1 MKSIYTKLRLL
12 FPGRSFT
19 LLVFNLIGLFL
30 LSLME
35 MVGVAAILPIVN
47 IAMGAE
53 LTGYLAVL
61 SDIFGNPQRSDLV
74 VYLGI
79 VLVLAFVIKGIAALL
94 FKRWSLKFT
103 GYQQLATSTTILNHY
118 MKDSYFNHRKSQPE
132 ETAFLISTYVVFA
145 YRGFVG
151 SIINFVGDFL
161 SIMVLLIMIL
171 CVMPVPALIA
181 FAYFGITIAV
191 MQFFLRR
198 GNAKYGE
205 ITARAGRDAL
215 RFLLDDIRGFREIRI
230 TNTHKAAIEQYREPA
245 ARSVKSDVN
254 LSFLNDFPKYS
265 LEVIFIVGIAGLLAL
280 VTATQGADGLP
291 FLMLFATAC
300 IRILPN
306 ATRMIASLGGIRAN
320 EFASEEVAK
329 VIRSM
334 SPEEQRLQMVEFKDE
349 IDPATIINS
358 GIEPVD
364 VQIDNL
370 VYRYPDGDKDVL
382 KDIQLDVP
390 AGTSVA
396 FVGGSGSGKTTLVDL
411 ILGLLTPTNGTIS
424 SQGKDIHT
432 DLHSWYQKIGYVPQ
446 DPYLGNGTLRE
457 AVAFGIP
464 AKHIDDDRVIYCL
477 ELAELMPVVET
488 LEDGINTSIGE
499 NGNRLSGG
507 QRQRVGIARA
517 MYRNPSLLVMD
528 EATSALDNETE
539 HKITQTIN
547 RISKEITVIIV
558 AHRLSTVRNVDQLV
572 YLSQGRIANKGTFKE
587 VQAANE
593 EFANLVRLGQL
604 PD

>member
-1 MKSIYTKLRLL
+1 MKSIYTRLRLL

-35 MVGVAAILPIVN
+35 MIGVAAILPIVN

-53 LTGYLAVL
+53 ITGYLAVI

-74 VYLGI
+74 LYLGI

-118 MKDSYFNHRKSQPE
+118 MKDSYFNHKKSQPE
-132 ETAFLISTYVVFA
+132 ETAYMISTYVVFA

-161 SIMVLLIMIL
+161 SIIVLLIMIL
-171 CVMPVPALIA
+171 CVMPVPALVA

-230 TNTHKAAIEQYREPA
+230 TNAHKAAIEQYREPA
-245 ARSVKSDVN
+245 VRSVKSDVN

-291 FLMLFATAC
+291 SLMLFATAC

-464 AKHIDDDRVIYCL
+464 AKYIDDDRVIYCL

>member
-53 LTGYLAVL
+53 ITGYLAVI
-61 SDIFGNPQRSDLV
+61 SDIFGNPPRSDLV
-74 VYLGI
+74 LYLGI
-79 VLVLAFVIKGIAALL
+79 VLVLTFVIKGIAALL

-118 MKDSYFNHRKSQPE
+118 MKDSYFNHKKSQPE
-132 ETAFLISTYVVFA
+132 ETAYLISTYVVLA

-161 SIMVLLIMIL
+161 SIIVLLIMIL
-171 CVMPVPALIA
+171 CVMPIPALVA

-215 RFLLDDIRGFREIRI
+215 HFLLDNIRGFREIRI
-230 TNTHKAAIEQYREPA
+230 TNAHKVAIEQYREPA
-245 ARSVKSDVN
+245 VRSVKSDVN

-265 LEVIFIVGIAGLLAL
+265 LEVIFIMGIAGLLAL

-291 FLMLFATAC
+291 SLMLFATAC

-358 GIEPVD
+358 GIDPVD

-411 ILGLLTPTNGTIS
+411 ILGLLTPTSGTIS

-464 AKHIDDDRVIYCL
+464 EKHIDDDRVIYCL

-547 RISKEITVIIV
+547 RISEEITVIIV

>member
-19 LLVFNLIGLFL
+19 LLIVNLIGLFL

-35 MVGVAAILPIVN
+35 MVGVAAVLPIMN

-53 LTGYLAVL
+53 ITGYLAVI

-74 VYLGI
+74 LYLGI

-103 GYQQLATSTTILNHY
+103 GYQQLATSTTILNYY
-118 MKDSYFNHRKSQPE
+118 MKDSYFNHKKSQPE
-132 ETAFLISTYVVFA
+132 ETAYLISTYVVFA

-161 SIMVLLIMIL
+161 SIIVLLIMIL
-171 CVMPVPALIA
+171 CVMPIPALVA
-181 FAYFGITIAV
+181 FSYFGITIAV

-230 TNTHKAAIEQYREPA
+230 TNAHKAAIEQYREPA
-245 ARSVKSDVN
+245 VRNIKSDVN

-265 LEVIFIVGIAGLLAL
+265 LEVIFIVGIAGLLAF
-280 VTATQGADGLP
+280 VTSTQGAEGLP
-291 FLMLFATAC
+291 SLMLFATAC

-349 IDPATIINS
+349 IDPAPIINS
-358 GIEPVD
+358 GIDPVD

-382 KDIQLDVP
+382 RDIQLDVP

-411 ILGLLTPTNGTIS
+411 ILGLLTPTSGTIS
-424 SQGKDIHT
+424 SRGKDIHT

-464 AKHIDDDRVIYCL
+464 EKYIDDDRVIYCL

-558 AHRLSTVRNVDQLV
+558 AHRLSTVRNVNQLV

>member
-53 LTGYLAVL
+53 ITGYLAVI

-74 VYLGI
+74 LYLGI
-79 VLVLAFVIKGIAALL
+79 VLVLAFVIKGVAALL

-118 MKDSYFNHRKSQPE
+118 MKDSYFNHKKSQPE
-132 ETAFLISTYVVFA
+132 ETAYLISTYVVFA

-161 SIMVLLIMIL
+161 SIIVLLIMIL

-230 TNTHKAAIEQYREPA
+230 TNAHKAAIEQYREPA
-245 ARSVKSDVN
+245 VRSVKSDVN

-291 FLMLFATAC
+291 SLMLFATAC

-464 AKHIDDDRVIYCL
+464 EKHIDDDRVIYCL

>member
-94 FKRWSLKFT
+94 FKRWSLRFT

-161 SIMVLLIMIL
+161 SIIVLLIMIL
-171 CVMPVPALIA
+171 CVMPVPALVA

-230 TNTHKAAIEQYREPA
+230 TNAHKAAIEQYREPA
-245 ARSVKSDVN
+245 VRSVKSDVN

-291 FLMLFATAC
+291 SLMLFATAC

>member
-79 VLVLAFVIKGIAALL
+79 VLVRAFVIKGIAALL

-230 TNTHKAAIEQYREPA
+230 TNAHKAAIEQYRGPA

>member
-1 MKSIYTKLRLL
+1 MKRIYTKLRLF
-12 FPGRSFT
+12 FPGRTFT

-53 LTGYLAVL
+53 ITGYLAVI

-74 VYLGI
+74 LYLGI
-79 VLVLAFVIKGIAALL
+79 VLVLAFVIKGVAALL

-132 ETAFLISTYVVFA
+132 ETVYLISTYVVFA
-145 YRGFVG
+145 YRGYVG
-151 SIINFVGDFL
+151 SIINFVGDLL
-161 SIMVLLIMIL
+161 SILVLLVMIL
-171 CVMPVPALIA
+171 CVMPIPALIA
-181 FAYFGITIAV
+181 FAYFGITISV

-198 GNAKYGE
+198 GNTKYGE
-205 ITARAGRDAL
+205 ISARAGRNAL
-215 RFLLDDIRGFREIRI
+215 RSLFDNIKGFREIRI
-230 TNTHKAAIEQYREPA
+230 SNSRESTVEEYRQYALRG
-245 ARSVKSDVN
+245 VKSEVN
-254 LSFLNDFPKYS
+254 VAFLADFPKYA
-265 LEVIFIVGIAGLLAL
+265 LEIIFIIGIAGLLAL
-280 VTATQGADGLP
+280 MTATQGADGLP
-291 FLMLFATAC
+291 ALMLFATAC

-306 ATRMIASLGGIRAN
+306 ATRMVASMGSIRAN

-334 SPEEQRLQMVEFKDE
+334 SPEEQRLQMVELKDE
-349 IDPATIINS
+349 VDPATIINS

-370 VYRYPDGDKDVL
+370 AYRYPDGDKDVL

-411 ILGLLTPTNGTIS
+411 ILGLLTPTSGTIS

>member
-19 LLVFNLIGLFL
+19 LLVLNLIGLFL

-161 SIMVLLIMIL
+161 SIIVLLIMIL

-411 ILGLLTPTNGTIS
+411 ILGLLTPTSGTIS

>member
-1 MKSIYTKLRLL
+1 M
-12 FPGRSFT
+12 
-19 LLVFNLIGLFL
+19 
-30 LSLME
+30 
-35 MVGVAAILPIVN
+35 
-47 IAMGAE
+47 
-53 LTGYLAVL
+53 
-61 SDIFGNPQRSDLV
+61 
-74 VYLGI
+74 
-79 VLVLAFVIKGIAALL
+79 
-94 FKRWSLKFT
+94 
-103 GYQQLATSTTILNHY
+103 
-118 MKDSYFNHRKSQPE
+118 
-132 ETAFLISTYVVFA
+132 
-145 YRGFVG
+145 
-151 SIINFVGDFL
+151 
-161 SIMVLLIMIL
+161 
-171 CVMPVPALIA
+171 
-181 FAYFGITIAV
+181 
-191 MQFFLRR
+191 
-198 GNAKYGE
+198 
-205 ITARAGRDAL
+205 
-215 RFLLDDIRGFREIRI
+215 
-230 TNTHKAAIEQYREPA
+230 
-245 ARSVKSDVN
+245 
-254 LSFLNDFPKYS
+254 
-265 LEVIFIVGIAGLLAL
+265 
-280 VTATQGADGLP
+280 
-291 FLMLFATAC
+291 
-300 IRILPN
+300 
-306 ATRMIASLGGIRAN
+306 
-320 EFASEEVAK
+320 
-329 VIRSM
+329 
-334 SPEEQRLQMVEFKDE
+334 
-349 IDPATIINS
+349 
-358 GIEPVD
+358 D

-411 ILGLLTPTNGTIS
+411 ILGLLTPTSGTIS

-558 AHRLSTVRNVDQLV
+558 AHRLSTVRNVNQLV

>member
-1 MKSIYTKLRLL
+1 MKSIYTKLRIF

-19 LLVFNLIGLFL
+19 LLIVNLIGLFL

-35 MVGVAAILPIVN
+35 MVGVAAVLPIVN

-53 LTGYLAVL
+53 ITGYLAVI

-74 VYLGI
+74 LYLGT
-79 VLVLAFVIKGIAALL
+79 VLVLAFVIKGIASLA

-132 ETAFLISTYVVFA
+132 DTVYLIGTYVVFA

-151 SIINFVGDFL
+151 SIINFVGDML
-161 SIMVLLIMIL
+161 SILVLLAMIL
-171 CVMPVPALIA
+171 FVMPVPALIA
-181 FAYFGITIAV
+181 FVYFGVTISV
-191 MQFFLRR
+191 MQLFLRR

-205 ITARAGRDAL
+205 ISARAGRDAL
-215 RFLLDDIRGFREIRI
+215 RSLFDNVKGFREIRI
-230 TNTHKAAIEQYREPA
+230 SNSRELTVEEYRQHA
-245 ARSVKSDVN
+245 LRSVNSDVN
-254 LSFLNDFPKYS
+254 ISFFADFPKYA
-265 LEVIFIVGIAGLLAL
+265 LEIIFIVGIAGLLGL
-280 VTATQGADGLP
+280 MTSTQGADSLP
-291 FLMLFATAC
+291 ALMLFATAC

-306 ATRMIASLGGIRAN
+306 ATRMVASLGGIRAN

-334 SPEEQRLQMVEFKDE
+334 SPEEQRLRMIEFKGD
-349 IDPATIINS
+349 IDPATIINPTN
-358 GIEPVD
+358 EPVD
-364 VQIDNL
+364 VLVDSL

-382 KDIQLDVP
+382 RDIQLDVP

-411 ILGLLTPTNGTIS
+411 ILGLLTPTRGVIS
-424 SQGKDIHT
+424 SQGKDVNT
-432 DLHSWYQKIGYVPQ
+432 DLPSWYQKIGYVPQ

-464 AKHIDDDRVIYCL
+464 KQYIDDERVHYCL

-488 LEDGINTSIGE
+488 LENGINTPIGE

-517 MYRNPSLLVMD
+517 MYRNPSLLIMD

-547 RISKEITVIIV
+547 RISQEITVIIV

>member
-161 SIMVLLIMIL
+161 SIIVLLIMIL

-334 SPEEQRLQMVEFKDE
+334 CPEEQRLQMVEFKDE

-411 ILGLLTPTNGTIS
+411 ILGLLTPTSGTIS

-464 AKHIDDDRVIYCL
+464 AKHIDDNRVIYCL

>member
-1 MKSIYTKLRLL
+1 MKSIYAKLRIF

-19 LLVFNLIGLFL
+19 LLIVNLIGLFL

-35 MVGVAAILPIVN
+35 MVGVAAVLPIVN
-47 IAMGAE
+47 IAMGSE
-53 LTGYLAVL
+53 ITGYLAVI

-74 VYLGI
+74 LYLGI
-79 VLVLAFVIKGIAALL
+79 VLVLAFVIKGIASLA

-103 GYQQLATSTTILNHY
+103 GYQQLATSSTILNHY

-132 ETAFLISTYVVFA
+132 DTVYLIGTYVVFT

-151 SIINFVGDFL
+151 SIINFVGDML
-161 SIMVLLIMIL
+161 SILVLLAMIL
-171 CVMPVPALIA
+171 FVMPVPALIA
-181 FAYFGITIAV
+181 FAYFGITISV
-191 MQFFLRR
+191 MQLFLRR

-205 ITARAGRDAL
+205 ISARAGRDAL
-215 RFLLDDIRGFREIRI
+215 RSLFDNIKGFREIRI
-230 TNTHKAAIEQYREPA
+230 SNSRELTVEEYRQHA
-245 ARSVKSDVN
+245 LRSVNSDVN
-254 LSFLNDFPKYS
+254 ISFFSDFPKYA
-265 LEVIFIVGIAGLLAL
+265 LEIIFIVGIAGLLGL
-280 VTATQGADGLP
+280 MTSTQGADSLP
-291 FLMLFATAC
+291 ALMLFATAC

-306 ATRMIASLGGIRAN
+306 ATRMVASLGGIRAN

-334 SPEEQRLQMVEFKDE
+334 SPEEQRLQMIEFKGD
-349 IDPATIINS
+349 IDPATIINPAN
-358 GIEPVD
+358 EPVD
-364 VQIDNL
+364 VLVDNL

-382 KDIQLDVP
+382 RDIQLDVP

-411 ILGLLTPTNGTIS
+411 ILGLLTPTRGVIS
-424 SQGKDIHT
+424 SQGKDVNT
-432 DLHSWYQKIGYVPQ
+432 DLPSWYQKIGYVPQ

-464 AKHIDDDRVIYCL
+464 KYIDDERVLYCL

-488 LEDGINTSIGE
+488 LENGINTPIGE

-517 MYRNPSLLVMD
+517 MYRNPSLLIMD

-547 RISKEITVIIV
+547 RISQEITVIIV

>member
-1 MKSIYTKLRLL
+1 MKSTYTKLRLF

-19 LLVFNLIGLFL
+19 LLIINLIGLFL

-53 LTGYLAVL
+53 ITGYLAVI

-79 VLVLAFVIKGIAALL
+79 VLVLAFVIKGVASLL

-103 GYQQLATSTTILNHY
+103 GYQQVATSSTILNHY
-118 MKDSYFNHRKSQPE
+118 MKDKYFNHKKSQPE
-132 ETAFLISTYVVFA
+132 ETAYMISTYVVFA

-151 SIINFVGDFL
+151 SIINFMGDFL
-161 SIMVLLIMIL
+161 SIIVLLVMIL
-171 CVMPVPALIA
+171 FVMPVPALVA
-181 FAYFGITIAV
+181 FAYFGITISA
-191 MQFFLRR
+191 MQYFLRR

-205 ITARAGRDAL
+205 VSARAGRDAL
-215 RFLLDDIRGFREIRI
+215 RTLLDNIRGFREIRI
-230 TNTHKAAIEQYREPA
+230 TNSEEATVEQYRRFA
-245 ARSVKSDVN
+245 LSNVKGDVN
-254 LSFLNDFPKYS
+254 ISFFNDFPKYA
-265 LEVIFIVGIAGLLAL
+265 LEIIFIIGIAGLLAL
-280 VTATQGADGLP
+280 MTATQGADSLP
-291 FLMLFATAC
+291 ALMLFATAC

-306 ATRMIASLGGIRAN
+306 ATRMVASLGGIRAN
-320 EFASEEVAK
+320 KFASDEVAK
-329 VIRSM
+329 FIRTM
-334 SPEEQRLQMVEFKDE
+334 SAEEQRLQMVEPKHE
-349 IDPATIINS
+349 VDPSTIINS
-358 GIEPVD
+358 EIEQVD
-364 VQIDNL
+364 VLIENL
-370 VYRYPDGDKDVL
+370 VFRYPDGDKDVL

-411 ILGLLTPTNGTIS
+411 ILGLLTPTSGTIS
-424 SQGKDIHT
+424 SQGKDIHS
-432 DLHSWYQKIGYVPQ
+432 DLPGWYQKIGYVPQ
-446 DPYLGNGTLRE
+446 DPYLGSGSLRE
-457 AVAFGIP
+457 AVAFGI
-464 AKHIDDDRVIYCL
+464 AEEHIDNNRVLRCL

-488 LEDGINTSIGE
+488 LEEGIDTPIGE

-517 MYRNPSLLVMD
+517 MYRNPSLLIMD

-558 AHRLSTVRNVDQLV
+558 AHRLSTVRNVDQLI

-587 VQAANE
+587 VQVANE

>member
-1 MKSIYTKLRLL
+1 
-12 FPGRSFT
+12 
-19 LLVFNLIGLFL
+19 
-30 LSLME
+30 
-35 MVGVAAILPIVN
+35 
-47 IAMGAE
+47 
-53 LTGYLAVL
+53 
-61 SDIFGNPQRSDLV
+61 
-74 VYLGI
+74 
-79 VLVLAFVIKGIAALL
+79 
-94 FKRWSLKFT
+94 
-103 GYQQLATSTTILNHY
+103 
-118 MKDSYFNHRKSQPE
+118 
-132 ETAFLISTYVVFA
+132 
-145 YRGFVG
+145 
-151 SIINFVGDFL
+151 
-161 SIMVLLIMIL
+161 
-171 CVMPVPALIA
+171 
-181 FAYFGITIAV
+181 
-191 MQFFLRR
+191 
-198 GNAKYGE
+198 
-205 ITARAGRDAL
+205 
-215 RFLLDDIRGFREIRI
+215 
-230 TNTHKAAIEQYREPA
+230 
-245 ARSVKSDVN
+245 
-254 LSFLNDFPKYS
+254 
-265 LEVIFIVGIAGLLAL
+265 
-280 VTATQGADGLP
+280 
-291 FLMLFATAC
+291 MLFATAC

-306 ATRMIASLGGIRAN
+306 ATRMIANLGSIRAN

-358 GIEPVD
+358 DIEPVD

-411 ILGLLTPTNGTIS
+411 ILGLLTPTSGTIS

-432 DLHSWYQKIGYVPQ
+432 DLPSWDQKIGYVPQ

-464 AKHIDDDRVIYCL
+464 KQYIDEDRVLYCL

-488 LEDGINTSIGE
+488 LEDGIDTPIGE

-517 MYRNPSLLVMD
+517 MYRNPSLLIMD

-547 RISKEITVIIV
+547 RISQEITVIIV

>member
-53 LTGYLAVL
+53 LTGYLAVI

-74 VYLGI
+74 VYLGL
-79 VLVLAFVIKGIAALL
+79 VLVLAFVIKGVVALL

-118 MKDSYFNHRKSQPE
+118 MKDSYFNHKKSQPE
-132 ETAFLISTYVVFA
+132 ETAYLISTYVVFA

-161 SIMVLLIMIL
+161 SIIVLLIMIL

-230 TNTHKAAIEQYREPA
+230 TNAHKAAIEQYREPA

-291 FLMLFATAC
+291 SLMLFATAC

-411 ILGLLTPTNGTIS
+411 ILGLLTPTSGTIS

>member
-19 LLVFNLIGLFL
+19 LLVLNLIGLFL

-79 VLVLAFVIKGIAALL
+79 VLVLAFVIKGVVALL

-230 TNTHKAAIEQYREPA
+230 TNAHKAAIEQYRGPA

>member
-1 MKSIYTKLRLL
+1 MKSIYTKLRIF

-19 LLVFNLIGLFL
+19 LLIVNLIGLFL

-35 MVGVAAILPIVN
+35 MVGVAAVLPIMN

-53 LTGYLAVL
+53 ITGYLAVI
-61 SDIFGNPQRSDLV
+61 SDIFGNPPRSDLV
-74 VYLGI
+74 LYLGV

-118 MKDSYFNHRKSQPE
+118 MKDSYFNHKKSQPE
-132 ETAFLISTYVVFA
+132 ETAYLISTYVVFA

-161 SIMVLLIMIL
+161 SIIVLLIMIL

-230 TNTHKAAIEQYREPA
+230 TNAHKAAIEQYREPA
-245 ARSVKSDVN
+245 VRSVKSDVN
-254 LSFLNDFPKYS
+254 LSFLNDFPKYT

-291 FLMLFATAC
+291 SLMLFATAC

-411 ILGLLTPTNGTIS
+411 ILGLLTPTSGTIS

-477 ELAELMPVVET
+477 ER
-488 LEDGINTSIGE
+488 S
-499 NGNRLSGG
+499 
-507 QRQRVGIARA
+507 
-517 MYRNPSLLVMD
+517 
-528 EATSALDNETE
+528 
-539 HKITQTIN
+539 
-547 RISKEITVIIV
+547 
-558 AHRLSTVRNVDQLV
+558 
-572 YLSQGRIANKGTFKE
+572 
-587 VQAANE
+587 
-593 EFANLVRLGQL
+593 
-604 PD
+604 

>member
-19 LLVFNLIGLFL
+19 LLIFNLIGLFL

-53 LTGYLAVL
+53 ITGYLAVI

-74 VYLGI
+74 LYLGI

-118 MKDSYFNHRKSQPE
+118 MKDSYFNHKKSQPE
-132 ETAFLISTYVVFA
+132 ETAYLISTYVVLA

-161 SIMVLLIMIL
+161 SIIVLLIMIL
-171 CVMPVPALIA
+171 CVMPIPALVA

-230 TNTHKAAIEQYREPA
+230 TNAHKAAIEQYREPA
-245 ARSVKSDVN
+245 VRSVKSDVN

-265 LEVIFIVGIAGLLAL
+265 LEIIFIVGIAGLLAL
-280 VTATQGADGLP
+280 VTSTQGAEGLP
-291 FLMLFATAC
+291 SLMLFATAC

-358 GIEPVD
+358 GIDPVD

-411 ILGLLTPTNGTIS
+411 ILGLLTPTSGTIS

-464 AKHIDDDRVIYCL
+464 EKHIDDDRVIYCL

>member
-230 TNTHKAAIEQYREPA
+230 TNAHKAAIEQYREPA
-245 ARSVKSDVN
+245 VRSVKSDVN
-254 LSFLNDFPKYS
+254 LSFLNDFPKYT

-291 FLMLFATAC
+291 SLMLFATAC

-558 AHRLSTVRNVDQLV
+558 AHRLSTVRNVNQLV

>member
-230 TNTHKAAIEQYREPA
+230 TNAHKAAIEQYREPA

>member
-161 SIMVLLIMIL
+161 SIIVLLIMIL
-171 CVMPVPALIA
+171 CVMPVPALVA

-230 TNTHKAAIEQYREPA
+230 TNAHKAAIEQYREPA
-245 ARSVKSDVN
+245 VRSVKSDVN

-291 FLMLFATAC
+291 SLMLFATAC

>member
-161 SIMVLLIMIL
+161 SIIVLLIMIL

-349 IDPATIINS
+349 IDPANIINS

-411 ILGLLTPTNGTIS
+411 ILGLLTPTSGTIS

>member
-19 LLVFNLIGLFL
+19 LLIINLIGLFL

-53 LTGYLAVL
+53 LTGYLAVI

-74 VYLGI
+74 VYLGL
-79 VLVLAFVIKGIAALL
+79 VLVLAFVIKGVAALL

-118 MKDSYFNHRKSQPE
+118 MKDSYFNHKKSQPE
-132 ETAFLISTYVVFA
+132 ETAYLISTYVVFA

-161 SIMVLLIMIL
+161 SIIVLLIMIL

-230 TNTHKAAIEQYREPA
+230 TNAHKAAIEQYREPA
-245 ARSVKSDVN
+245 VRSVKSDVN

-291 FLMLFATAC
+291 SLMLFATAC

>member
-53 LTGYLAVL
+53 LTGYLAVI

-74 VYLGI
+74 VYLGL
-79 VLVLAFVIKGIAALL
+79 VLVLAFVIKGVVALL

-118 MKDSYFNHRKSQPE
+118 MKDSYFNHKKSQPE
-132 ETAFLISTYVVFA
+132 ETAYLISTYVVFA

-161 SIMVLLIMIL
+161 SIIVLLIMIL

-230 TNTHKAAIEQYREPA
+230 TNAHKAAIEQYREPA
-245 ARSVKSDVN
+245 VRSVKSDVN

-291 FLMLFATAC
+291 SLMLFATAC

>member
-12 FPGRSFT
+12 FPVRSFT
-19 LLVFNLIGLFL
+19 LLIVNLIGLFL

-47 IAMGAE
+47 IAMGDE
-53 LTGYLAVL
+53 ITGYLAVI

-74 VYLGI
+74 LYLGI
-79 VLVLAFVIKGIAALL
+79 VLVLAFVIKGIASLA

-132 ETAFLISTYVVFA
+132 ETVYLISTYVVFA
-145 YRGFVG
+145 YRGYVG
-151 SIINFVGDFL
+151 SIINFMGDLL
-161 SIMVLLIMIL
+161 SILVLLVMIL

-181 FAYFGITIAV
+181 FAYFGITISV

-205 ITARAGRDAL
+205 ISARAGRNAL
-215 RFLLDDIRGFREIRI
+215 RSLFDNIKGFREIRI
-230 TNTHKAAIEQYREPA
+230 SNSSESTVEEYRQYALRG
-245 ARSVKSDVN
+245 VKSEVN
-254 LSFLNDFPKYS
+254 VSFLSDFPKYA
-265 LEVIFIVGIAGLLAL
+265 LEIIFIVGIAGLLGL
-280 VTATQGADGLP
+280 MTSTQGAGGLP
-291 FLMLFATAC
+291 ALMLFATAC

-306 ATRMIASLGGIRAN
+306 ATRMVASMGSIRAN

-334 SPEEQRLQMVEFKDE
+334 SPEEQRLQMVEPKGEF
-349 IDPATIINS
+349 DPATIINPAV
-358 GIEPVD
+358 EPVD
-364 VQIDNL
+364 VLVDNL

-411 ILGLLTPTNGTIS
+411 ILGLLTPASGTIS
-424 SQGKDIHT
+424 SQGKDIHN
-432 DLHSWYQKIGYVPQ
+432 DLPSWYQKIGYVPQ

-464 AKHIDDDRVIYCL
+464 KQYIDDDRVNYCL

-488 LEDGINTSIGE
+488 LEDGINTPIGE

-517 MYRNPSLLVMD
+517 MYRNPSLLIMD

-547 RISKEITVIIV
+547 RISREITVIIV

-572 YLSQGRIANKGTFKE
+572 YLSQGSIANKGTFKE

>member
-19 LLVFNLIGLFL
+19 LLIFNLIGLFL

-35 MVGVAAILPIVN
+35 MIGVAAILPIVN

-61 SDIFGNPQRSDLV
+61 SDIFGNPQRSELV

-79 VLVLAFVIKGIAALL
+79 VLVLAFVIKGVAALL

-103 GYQQLATSTTILNHY
+103 GYQQLATSTTILNYY
-118 MKDSYFNHRKSQPE
+118 MKDSYFNRKKSQPE
-132 ETAFLISTYVVFA
+132 ETAYLISTYVVFA

-161 SIMVLLIMIL
+161 SILVLLIMIL
-171 CVMPVPALIA
+171 CVMPVPALLA

-205 ITARAGRDAL
+205 ASARAGRDAL
-215 RFLLDDIRGFREIRI
+215 RFLLDDIKGFREIRI
-230 TNTHKAAIEQYREPA
+230 TNARKAAIEQYREPA

-254 LSFLNDFPKYS
+254 LSFLSDFPKYS

-280 VTATQGADGLP
+280 VTSTQGAEGLP
-291 FLMLFATAC
+291 SLMLFATAC

-306 ATRMIASLGGIRAN
+306 ATRMIANLGSIRAN

-358 GIEPVD
+358 DIEPVD

-411 ILGLLTPTNGTIS
+411 ILGLLTPTSGTIS

-432 DLHSWYQKIGYVPQ
+432 DLPSWYQKIGYVPQ

-464 AKHIDDDRVIYCL
+464 KQYIDDDRVLYCL
-477 ELAELMPVVET
+477 KLAELMPVVET

-539 HKITQTIN
+539 YKITQTIN

-587 VQAANE
+587 VQMANE

>member
-19 LLVFNLIGLFL
+19 LLIFNLIGLFL

-35 MVGVAAILPIVN
+35 MIGVAAILPIVN

-61 SDIFGNPQRSDLV
+61 SDIFGNPQRSELV

-79 VLVLAFVIKGIAALL
+79 VLVLAFVIKGVAALL

-118 MKDSYFNHRKSQPE
+118 MKDSYFNRKKSQPE
-132 ETAFLISTYVVFA
+132 ETAYLISTYVVFA

-161 SIMVLLIMIL
+161 SILVLLIMIL
-171 CVMPVPALIA
+171 CVMPVPALLA
-181 FAYFGITIAV
+181 FAYFGITIAG

-205 ITARAGRDAL
+205 ASARAGRDAL
-215 RFLLDDIRGFREIRI
+215 RFLLDDIKGFREIRI
-230 TNTHKAAIEQYREPA
+230 TNAHKAAIEQYREPA
-245 ARSVKSDVN
+245 VRSVKSDVN
-254 LSFLNDFPKYS
+254 LSFLNDFPKYT

-291 FLMLFATAC
+291 SLMLFATAC

-411 ILGLLTPTNGTIS
+411 ILGLLTPTSGTIS

-464 AKHIDDDRVIYCL
+464 EKHIDDDRVIYCL

-558 AHRLSTVRNVDQLV
+558 AHRLSTVRNVNQLV

>member
-19 LLVFNLIGLFL
+19 LLIINLIGLFL

-53 LTGYLAVL
+53 LTGYLAVI

-74 VYLGI
+74 VYLGL

-118 MKDSYFNHRKSQPE
+118 MKDSYFNHKKSQPE
-132 ETAFLISTYVVFA
+132 ETAYLISTYVVFA

-161 SIMVLLIMIL
+161 SILVLLIMIL
-171 CVMPVPALIA
+171 CVMPVPALLA
-181 FAYFGITIAV
+181 FAYFGITIAG

-205 ITARAGRDAL
+205 ASARAGRDAL
-215 RFLLDDIRGFREIRI
+215 RFLLDDIKGFREIRI
-230 TNTHKAAIEQYREPA
+230 TNAHKAAIEQYREPA
-245 ARSVKSDVN
+245 VRSVKSDVN

-291 FLMLFATAC
+291 SLMLFATAC

-411 ILGLLTPTNGTIS
+411 ILGLLTPTSGTIS

>member
-230 TNTHKAAIEQYREPA
+230 TNAHKAAIEQYRGPA

-291 FLMLFATAC
+291 SLMLFATAC

>member
-1 MKSIYTKLRLL
+1 MKSIYTKLRIF

-19 LLVFNLIGLFL
+19 LLIVNLIGLFL

-35 MVGVAAILPIVN
+35 MVGVAAVLPIVN

-53 LTGYLAVL
+53 ITGYLAVI
-61 SDIFGNPQRSDLV
+61 SDIFGNPPRSDLV
-74 VYLGI
+74 LYLGI

-118 MKDSYFNHRKSQPE
+118 MKDSYFNHKKSQPE
-132 ETAFLISTYVVFA
+132 ETAYLISTYVVFA

-161 SIMVLLIMIL
+161 SIIVLLIMIL

-230 TNTHKAAIEQYREPA
+230 TNAHKAAIEQYREPA
-245 ARSVKSDVN
+245 VRSVKSDVN
-254 LSFLNDFPKYS
+254 LSFLNDFPKYT

-291 FLMLFATAC
+291 SLMLFATAC

-382 KDIQLDVP
+382 RDIQLDVP

-411 ILGLLTPTNGTIS
+411 ILGLLTPTRGVIS
-424 SQGKDIHT
+424 SQGKDVNT
-432 DLHSWYQKIGYVPQ
+432 DLPSWYQKIGYVPQ

-464 AKHIDDDRVIYCL
+464 NQYIDDERVLYCL

-488 LEDGINTSIGE
+488 LENGINTPIGE

-517 MYRNPSLLVMD
+517 MYRNPSLLIMD

-547 RISKEITVIIV
+547 RISQEITVIIV

>member
-132 ETAFLISTYVVFA
+132 ETAFLISSYVVFA

-230 TNTHKAAIEQYREPA
+230 TNAHKAAIEQYRGPA

-280 VTATQGADGLP
+280 VTSTQGAEGLP
-291 FLMLFATAC
+291 SLMLFATAC

>member
-161 SIMVLLIMIL
+161 SIIVLLIMIL
-171 CVMPVPALIA
+171 CVMPVPALLA
-181 FAYFGITIAV
+181 FAYFGITIAG

-205 ITARAGRDAL
+205 ASARAGRDAL

-306 ATRMIASLGGIRAN
+306 ATRMIASRGGIRAN

-411 ILGLLTPTNGTIS
+411 ILGLLTPTSGTIS

-464 AKHIDDDRVIYCL
+464 AKHIDDNRVIYCL

>member
-118 MKDSYFNHRKSQPE
+118 MKDSYFNHKKSQPE
-132 ETAFLISTYVVFA
+132 ETAYLISTYVVFA

-161 SIMVLLIMIL
+161 SIIVLLIMIL

-230 TNTHKAAIEQYREPA
+230 TNAHKAAIEQYREPA
-245 ARSVKSDVN
+245 VRSVKSDVN

-291 FLMLFATAC
+291 SLMLFATAC

>member
-19 LLVFNLIGLFL
+19 LLIVNLIGLFL

-35 MVGVAAILPIVN
+35 MVGVAAVLPIMN

-53 LTGYLAVL
+53 ITGYLAVI

-74 VYLGI
+74 LYLGI

-103 GYQQLATSTTILNHY
+103 GYQQLATSTTILNYY
-118 MKDSYFNHRKSQPE
+118 MKDSYFNHKKSQPE
-132 ETAFLISTYVVFA
+132 ETAYLISTYVVFA

-161 SIMVLLIMIL
+161 SIIVLLIMIL
-171 CVMPVPALIA
+171 CVMPIPALVA
-181 FAYFGITIAV
+181 FSYFGITIAV

-230 TNTHKAAIEQYREPA
+230 TNAHKAAIEQYREPA
-245 ARSVKSDVN
+245 VRNIKSDVN

-265 LEVIFIVGIAGLLAL
+265 LEVIFIVGIAGLLAF
-280 VTATQGADGLP
+280 VTSTQGAEGLP
-291 FLMLFATAC
+291 SLMLFATAC

-349 IDPATIINS
+349 IDPAPIINS
-358 GIEPVD
+358 GIDPVD

-382 KDIQLDVP
+382 RDIQLDVP

-411 ILGLLTPTNGTIS
+411 ILGLLTPTSGTIS
-424 SQGKDIHT
+424 SRGKDIHT

-464 AKHIDDDRVIYCL
+464 EKYIDDDRVIYCL

-539 HKITQTIN
+539 TIN

-558 AHRLSTVRNVDQLV
+558 AHRLSTVRNVNQLV